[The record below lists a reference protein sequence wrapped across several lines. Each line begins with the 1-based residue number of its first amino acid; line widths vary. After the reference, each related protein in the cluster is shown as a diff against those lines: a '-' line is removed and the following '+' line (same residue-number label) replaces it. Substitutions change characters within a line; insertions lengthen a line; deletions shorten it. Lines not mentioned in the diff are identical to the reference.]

1 VIVRS
6 LDHAMPGRLGCGV
19 FLVGCQ
25 EFTKLYHPAAI
36 LRTSSH
42 EFYTITLEDAMKAL
56 RLFPKM
62 VIAVGIAFALAG
74 LVAAGAGI
82 YIRSFVVQQL
92 AAQQITTPE
101 DASIPNT
108 PVTGMGTA
116 LSMANI
122 IQHHAAESGKG
133 LTYAQMGRFAVESG
147 DPAGTNNADEA
158 LKDTNG
164 KPVANQARNTQLT
177 AASLVTSLSLSA
189 MAIGAS
195 YGAIALGVGF
205 TVLGIVIAGLG
216 YALLGLITPA
226 VAQRFGVQ
234 PVAA

>member
-1 VIVRS
+1 
-6 LDHAMPGRLGCGV
+6 MN
-19 FLVGCQ
+19 
-25 EFTKLYHPAAI
+25 
-36 LRTSSH
+36 
-42 EFYTITLEDAMKAL
+42 AL

-74 LVAAGAGI
+74 LVAAGGGI
-82 YIRSFVVQQL
+82 YIRNFVGQQL

-108 PVTGMGTA
+108 PVTNMATA

-122 IQHHAAESGKG
+122 IQHHAAESANG

-147 DPAGTNNADEA
+147 DPAGTNNADQA
-158 LKDTNG
+158 LKDTAG

-195 YGAIALGVGF
+195 YGAMALGVGF

-226 VAQRFGVQ
+226 VAERFGVR
-234 PVAA
+234 PVAK